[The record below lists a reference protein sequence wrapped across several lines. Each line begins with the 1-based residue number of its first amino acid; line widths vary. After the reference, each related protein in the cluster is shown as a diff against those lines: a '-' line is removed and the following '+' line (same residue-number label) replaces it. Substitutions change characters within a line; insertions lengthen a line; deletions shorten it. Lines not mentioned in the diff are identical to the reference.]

1 MKEEYIRITLTVP
14 PSVNILYNNAKKWR
28 TKTDE
33 YKWWEKLALYEY
45 SKQGMNYKI
54 KWNNWLLVSYTYF
67 MKIINDNWTKKK
79 IDVFN
84 FEKWLSDC
92 LTKLIPGFKDEHIK
106 KWFVEKIDS
115 DRNEVEILIKEI

>member
-54 KWNNWLLVSYTYF
+54 K
-67 MKIINDNWTKKK
+67 
-79 IDVFN
+79 
-84 FEKWLSDC
+84 
-92 LTKLIPGFKDEHIK
+92 
-106 KWFVEKIDS
+106 
-115 DRNEVEILIKEI
+115 